1 MKIFYTIIVL
11 FIIMCG
17 TTQVRLVKEDSLK
30 NDTESMKNEI
40 KSFEKD
46 MRNPDKGF
54 REDRFEELKSSF
66 LAYTEK
72 CTVVEKGKD
81 AIIQQLSNDN
91 AELKTQ
97 LEKLKINSANDLKLE
112 IEKSAKF
119 REAAGKYWGIVYTL
133 SGILILLLICAGV
146 YIYLQI
152 KNLGPS
158 AVMNSL
164 SLAKKMIT

>member
-72 CTVVEKGKD
+72 CTVV
-81 AIIQQLSNDN
+81 
-91 AELKTQ
+91 
-97 LEKLKINSANDLKLE
+97 
-112 IEKSAKF
+112 
-119 REAAGKYWGIVYTL
+119 
-133 SGILILLLICAGV
+133 
-146 YIYLQI
+146 
-152 KNLGPS
+152 
-158 AVMNSL
+158 
-164 SLAKKMIT
+164 